1 MIKMG
6 DSINNFINLLVN
18 GDFFLIFL
26 IIMMVI
32 IIGVIVYLV
41 RLQIHDTDYYE
52 KDDIEDEEED
62 YDDFALDE
70 EDLRDLERPI
80 LEETVSTERQVV
92 NTVSYEEKELE
103 SEFDDEEED
112 IISNIPEIPDFED
125 DEEEDDHTYD
135 NLERPVPVMVKQEEP
150 VRHVEQS
157 RFDFDNEEVVNSIKD
172 FEDEQEATAIISA
185 VELENRINEM
195 KANGEYEAHERQLQE
210 YEKEQETKAI
220 ISYEELLK
228 RASASSISYESEEN
242 IDGIHVGKVDT
253 SNIEHYSETNDKPY
267 YKEEAFLEAMK
278 EFRRAL

>member
-6 DSINNFINLLVN
+6 ESINNFINLLVR

-52 KDDIEDEEED
+52 KDEVEDEEDED
-62 YDDFALDE
+62 YDDYVLD
-70 EDLRDLERPI
+70 DRDLDKTI
-80 LEETVSTERQVV
+80 LEETKAQ
-92 NTVSYEEKELE
+92 EKPTI
-103 SEFDDEEED
+103 SSVDYEED
-112 IISNIPEIPDFED
+112 IDEQEYDDREEVISTIPNMSVSLDED
-125 DEEEDDHTYD
+125 DEEDDHTYD
-135 NLERPVPVMVKQEEP
+135 NLERPVPVMIKEESP

-185 VELENRINEM
+185 TELESRINEM
-195 KANGEYEAHERQLQE
+195 KANGQYEEHERKLQE

-228 RASASSISYESEEN
+228 RASTSSISYESEEN